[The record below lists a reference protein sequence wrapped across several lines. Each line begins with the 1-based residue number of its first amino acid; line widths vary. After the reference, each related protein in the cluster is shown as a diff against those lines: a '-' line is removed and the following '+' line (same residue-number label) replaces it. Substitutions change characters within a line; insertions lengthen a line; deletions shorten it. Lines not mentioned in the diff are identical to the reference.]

1 MPASTK
7 ISFIRIGLVNFL
19 AIAGGSIIFE
29 PYSLAQIASDNSLGS
44 ENSVVTP
51 NIDINGV
58 SSEKIDGGAVRGTN
72 LFHSFQEFNID
83 EGRGAYFTNPSGI
96 ENILSR
102 VTGNNPSNISGKLG
116 VLGNANLFL
125 FNPNGI
131 VFGANSSLDLRGSFV
146 ASTATSLNFADG
158 AKFTSTPQTAPLLTV
173 SVPVGLGFDRN
184 TGGIS
189 VRGNGQGVE
198 TPPNDLANSNF
209 GLQVQPDRTLAL
221 VGGDLDLQGAT
232 LKTSGGRIEL
242 GSVTSPSSVKLNPA
256 TKGWMLEY
264 TSMTNFGKIV
274 LSDGAT
280 VNATGA
286 GGGDIQV
293 VGGQIQLTNASQ
305 IDAST
310 LGAVPGGR
318 ISINAS
324 ESILLG
330 GSSRGNE
337 QIPTGILATVYPGAQ
352 GTGGDIILETKRL
365 EVKDGAQIGT
375 SVEGG
380 GNAGSILVKAHD
392 SIELVGQSAPDGTL
406 LSGLFSF
413 VYPGATGS
421 GGNITVET
429 KRLGI
434 NDGAQVFAGTSGVGT
449 AGSVLVSAEDKV
461 ELAGTGRT
469 PSRGRTSSAI
479 STSAL
484 PRAIGSGGAVTIK
497 TRRLTVGDGASVS
510 SNSLGRGKAG
520 NILIQAA
527 EAVDLIGKST
537 DDSLVS
543 NVSAR
548 ARSSANAGNLT
559 VDVRQLNIRDGAQ
572 VSVRNDGAGT
582 AGTLQVNADRI
593 SLSNNGNIA
602 ATSTSGEGGDI
613 FLNSRNL
620 QLRNGSSISATA
632 GLEGGGG
639 NGGNITIDTDTL
651 AAIQGSSITA
661 NAFTGRGGNIQITT
675 QGIFQSSDSRF
686 DASSQFGVDGTV
698 EVRSLGLEP
707 DEALVPYNEVFIPM
721 EEVMKN
727 SCFARRNKKQ
737 ARFVVT
743 GNGGLPESPGDSVM
757 PMPLFS
763 AEELEPQSPPQSSPS
778 PADDDWQVGDPVVE
792 ATGIIKT
799 KDGRTLLGMVGSN
812 LPDVKDAICRQD

>member
-1 MPASTK
+1 M
-7 ISFIRIGLVNFL
+7 
-19 AIAGGSIIFE
+19 
-29 PYSLAQIASDNSLGS
+29 
-44 ENSVVTP
+44 
-51 NIDINGV
+51 DINGIPSDRV
-58 SSEKIDGGAVRGTN
+58 DGGAVRGTN
-72 LFHSFQEFNID
+72 LFHSFQEFNIN

-102 VTGNNPSNISGKLG
+102 VTGNNPSNIFGKLG

-131 VFGANSSLDLRGSFV
+131 VFRANSSLDLRGSFV
-146 ASTATSLNFADG
+146 ASTATTLNFADG
-158 AKFTSTPQTAPLLTV
+158 AKFTATPQTTPLLTV
-173 SVPVGLGFDRN
+173 SVPVGLGFGQN
-184 TGGIS
+184 PGGIS

-198 TPPNDLANSNF
+198 TPFNDLTNSNF

-242 GSVTSPSSVKLNPA
+242 GSVISPSSVKLNPVA
-256 TKGWMLEY
+256 KGWMLEY
-264 TSMTNFGKIV
+264 ASISNFGDIT
-274 LSDGAT
+274 LSDAAA

-293 VGGQIQLTNASQ
+293 VGRQIQLNNASQ

-310 LGAVPGGR
+310 LGALPGGQ
-318 ISINAS
+318 ISVKGS
-324 ESILLG
+324 ESIVLG

-337 QIPTGILATVYPGAQ
+337 QIPTGIFATIYPGAQ
-352 GTGGDIILETKRL
+352 GTGGNLTLETKQLIVR
-365 EVKDGAQIGT
+365 DGAQIGT
-375 SVEGG
+375 SVFGE
-380 GNAGSILVKAHD
+380 GNAGSILVKAGN
-392 SIELVGQSAPDGTL
+392 SIELVGQSAPNGTL

-413 VYPGATGS
+413 VSPGATGS

-429 KRLGI
+429 KQLNIR
-434 NDGAQVFAGTSGVGT
+434 DGAQIFAGTSGVGG
-449 AGSVLVSAEDKV
+449 AGSVSVSAEDKI

-497 TRRLTVGDGASVS
+497 TRRLTVRDGASVS

-520 NILIQAA
+520 SILIQAT
-527 EAVDLIGKST
+527 EAVDLMGKST
-537 DDSLVS
+537 DGSLVS

-548 ARSSANAGNLT
+548 ARSSANAGDLT
-559 VDVRQLNIRDGAQ
+559 IDAKQLNIRDGSQ
-572 VSVRNDGAGT
+572 LSVRNDGTGS
-582 AGTLQVNADRI
+582 AGTLKVDADRI
-593 SLSNNGNIA
+593 SLSNNGNII
-602 ATSTSGEGGDI
+602 ATTTSGEGGDI
-613 FLNSRNL
+613 SLNSQNL

-632 GLEGGGG
+632 GLAGGRG
-639 NGGNITIDTDTL
+639 NGGNIIIDTDSL
-651 AAIQGSSITA
+651 AAVNRSSITA

-675 QGIFQSSDSRF
+675 QGIFRSPDSIF

-707 DEALVPYNEVFIPM
+707 DEALVPYNKVFIPM
-721 EEVMKN
+721 EEVVKN

-737 ARFVVT
+737 ARLVIT
-743 GNGGLPESPGDSVM
+743 GNGGLPAGPGDSVM

-763 AEELEPQSPPQSSPS
+763 AEGLEARSLPPSSPA
-778 PADDDWQVGDPVVE
+778 PADSGWKEGDPVVE

-799 KDGRTLLGMVGSN
+799 KDGRTLLGMVGSS
-812 LPDVKDAICRQD
+812 LPNAEDAICW